1 MGGTHYDHVAAC
13 SNKQEGID
21 GFMWVAA
28 LHSIVKGGSS
38 SCVERREPTLLSSVL
53 PYTNTE
59 TQT

>member
-1 MGGTHYDHVAAC
+1 MGGTHYGHT
-13 SNKQEGID
+13 D

-28 LHSIVKGGSS
+28 LHSIVKGG
-38 SCVERREPTLLSSVL
+38 PTLLSSVL

>member
-1 MGGTHYDHVAAC
+1 MGGTHYGHT
-13 SNKQEGID
+13 D

-28 LHSIVKGGSS
+28 LYSIVKGGSS

>member
-1 MGGTHYDHVAAC
+1 MGGTHYDHVAPC

-28 LHSIVKGGSS
+28 LHSIVKGG
-38 SCVERREPTLLSSVL
+38 PTLLSSVL